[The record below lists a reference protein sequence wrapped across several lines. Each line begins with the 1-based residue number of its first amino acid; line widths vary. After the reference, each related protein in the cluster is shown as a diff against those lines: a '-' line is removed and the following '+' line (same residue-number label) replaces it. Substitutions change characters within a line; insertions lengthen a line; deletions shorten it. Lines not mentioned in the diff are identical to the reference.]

1 MFLGCLSDALF
12 FGVVFID
19 MLQVTDSYNS
29 AACMGDVV
37 SRDIAIVNVVF
48 QPTAYKGVAVLLVI
62 AARSPLT

>member
-1 MFLGCLSDALF
+1 
-12 FGVVFID
+12 
-19 MLQVTDSYNS
+19 
-29 AACMGDVV
+29 MGDVV